1 MSGVYVL
8 KKLDHWD
15 KNLSRGIDGKVEI
28 LFQRVEKR
36 LRTPA
41 TQDVPLTA
49 RTRLLPRM
57 TLQPLVDHVFY

>member
-8 KKLDHWD
+8 KKLDHWGKD
-15 KNLSRGIDGKVEI
+15 LSRGIDGKVEI

-49 RTRLLPRM
+49 RTRLRLRI
-57 TLQPLVDHVFY
+57 TL

>member
-8 KKLDHWD
+8 KKLDHWGKD
-15 KNLSRGIDGKVEI
+15 LARGIDGKVEI

-49 RTRLLPRM
+49 RTRLRLRI
-57 TLQPLVDHVFY
+57 TL